1 MTCLL
6 IVAKAPVPGYA
17 KTRLCPPATADQ
29 AAGIAA
35 AALLDTLEAA
45 LLTPD
50 AHVVVAMTGD
60 LTAAVCGPE
69 LSATLDQVDVI
80 LQRGSGF
87 DVRLAN
93 AHADT
98 AALHPD
104 RPVLQIGMDT
114 PQVTP
119 DSLASAADLLG
130 NGRDCVLGFA
140 EDGGWWALGLTD
152 PLHAKALVGVPM
164 SQDDTGRETLRA
176 LTEVGLCPGILPT
189 LSDVDTMAD
198 ARRVA
203 AAIPRSRFARAVAAV
218 R

>member
-6 IVAKAPVPGYA
+6 IVAKAPVAGFA
-17 KTRLCPPATADQ
+17 KTRLCPPATPEQ

-45 LLTPD
+45 LLTPG
-50 AHVVVAMTGD
+50 ARVVVAMTGD
-60 LTAAVCGPE
+60 L
-69 LSATLDQVDVI
+69 LSAVRGGEIAAALDQADVI

-119 DSLASAADLLG
+119 HSLASAASLLG
-130 NGRDCVLGFA
+130 DQDSLLGLA

-152 PLHAKALVGVPM
+152 PLQAKALVGVPM
-164 SQDDTGRETLRA
+164 SQEATGRETLRA
-176 LTEVGLCPGILPT
+176 LTEVGLRPGMLPK

-203 AAIPRSRFARAVAAV
+203 AAVPRSRFARAVSVV